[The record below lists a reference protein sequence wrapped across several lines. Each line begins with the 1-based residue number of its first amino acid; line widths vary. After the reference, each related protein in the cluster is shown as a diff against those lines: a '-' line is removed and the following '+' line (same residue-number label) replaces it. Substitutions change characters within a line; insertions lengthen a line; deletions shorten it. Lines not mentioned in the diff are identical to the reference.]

1 MELFYVNLLFLF
13 YITIFLYYKILISF
27 MSQFF
32 SPTKILDSLILTQIV
47 KEGPLHGYALA
58 TLFEEKF
65 DWSPSQTAIYN
76 SLKSMENE
84 NLVSV
89 EERIEKGRVQ
99 KVYSI
104 TKKGKQ
110 VFEETRQ
117 RMKRSMRKS
126 FTQFLSFVQMIGEM
140 ENREESEALQQ
151 TLQSILKNLTNISDL
166 VFLVVREAPKETQTI
181 IENAFASLEKLANKY
196 NIQTSEE
203 GDEFR

>member
-1 MELFYVNLLFLF
+1 MNH
-13 YITIFLYYKILISF
+13 
-27 MSQFF
+27 FF

-76 SLKSMENE
+76 SLKSMENDD
-84 NLVSV
+84 LVSV

-110 VFEETRQ
+110 VFEETHKK
-117 RMKRSMRKS
+117 MKRSMRKS
-126 FTQFLSFVQMIGEM
+126 FSQFLSFVQMIGEI
-140 ENREESEALQQ
+140 ENREESETLKQ
-151 TLQSILKNLTNISDL
+151 TLQSILKNMTKISDL
-166 VFLVVREAPKETQTI
+166 VFLVVREAPKETQII
-181 IENAFASLEKLANKY
+181 IENAFISLEKLANKY
-196 NIQTSEE
+196 NIQTSEGGE
-203 GDEFR
+203 ESR